1 MARCA
6 LILVAVIAGG
16 QAARAQPAET
26 DALVDPGWADPFFST
41 YLEQDSAET
50 ALTGS
55 AVEFSLPVLGF
66 AAESAPGDLALP
78 LGDRLGAAIEAWPTC
93 AEAEPDVVTIPAD
106 PDDAAGLDL
115 GSWFTSTY
123 DFGCLQIV
131 VEGDRNRPDPALAP
145 APEAALESG
154 AIEISRHDENAGF
167 VLDSEGNTRAAPTAL
182 EGPPPGEALI
192 SYTRGNLVYGIT
204 VSCMRESAAFCASNG
219 ALRALVGELSPVAG
233 RPQQ

>member
-1 MARCA
+1 MTRCA
-6 LILVAVIAGG
+6 LILVAFIASGH
-16 QAARAQPAET
+16 AAKAQPSET
-26 DALVDPGWADPFFST
+26 EALVDPDWSDPFFST
-41 YLEQDSAET
+41 YLEEGST
-50 ALTGS
+50 KSALTDS

-66 AAESAPGDLALP
+66 GAAAGELALP
-78 LGDRLGAAIEAWPTC
+78 LGDRLGAAIEAWPAC
-93 AEAEPDVVTIPAD
+93 APAEPDTVTIPAD
-106 PDDAAGLDL
+106 PDDAAGLEL
-115 GSWFTSTY
+115 GTWFTSTY

-167 VLDSEGNTRAAPTAL
+167 VLDGEGHTRAAPTAL

-192 SYTRGNLVYGIT
+192 SYTRGNLIYGIT
-204 VSCMRESAAFCASNG
+204 VSCTRESAAFCASNG